1 MGERRDV
8 PHPQFSEHLCI
19 VLVNPMHDGNIGAV
33 ARSMLNFGIRDLRIV
48 GKQKPWSEEV
58 RNRAKNAQTVL
69 NDATLYASF
78 DEAVSDCSVVVGT
91 SGKREGGN
99 KTELR
104 HFVMP
109 EELPSLLDGIEGRV
123 ALVFGPE
130 DKGLVNDQLRACD
143 LLVTIPSWEGY
154 PILNLSHAVAIL
166 CYAWFDNSTEDA
178 MPNTE
183 ERLISPE
190 LRSRLRSEVKR
201 LVASMPTKNHRR
213 RGIEDTLFR
222 VIMRGLP
229 KEDEIH
235 RLLAV
240 VTEAADAFE
249 RNSRKD

>member
-1 MGERRDV
+1 
-8 PHPQFSEHLCI
+8 
-19 VLVNPMHDGNIGAV
+19 
-33 ARSMLNFGIRDLRIV
+33 
-48 GKQKPWSEEV
+48 
-58 RNRAKNAQTVL
+58 
-69 NDATLYASF
+69 
-78 DEAVSDCSVVVGT
+78 
-91 SGKREGGN
+91 
-99 KTELR
+99 
-104 HFVMP
+104 
-109 EELPSLLDGIEGRV
+109 
-123 ALVFGPE
+123 
-130 DKGLVNDQLRACD
+130 
-143 LLVTIPSWEGY
+143 
-154 PILNLSHAVAIL
+154 
-166 CYAWFDNSTEDA
+166 

-249 RNSRKD
+249 RNSSKD